1 MLLWELQTSAQFT
14 PALVCLFF
22 NWFVRMIR
30 TLFIFVYLHLFCLG
44 LEVEILV
51 NLEELHGLAH
61 VWELQRNARLGR

>member
-1 MLLWELQTSAQFT
+1 MTYPYVLDWIVRPTHTS
-14 PALVCLFF
+14 
-22 NWFVRMIR
+22 
-30 TLFIFVYLHLFCLG
+30 FILIYLHLFCLG